1 MAART
6 QFWKLG
12 HEGDETVIDGV
23 SPWAHQWQLAGHAA
37 FITMHPAYPN
47 RSYVVRAWQVVT
59 KEKTIRFWASNIVD
73 RVWAF
78 YRSD

>member
-1 MAART
+1 MVTKT

-12 HEGDETVIDGV
+12 QEGDETVIDGV
-23 SPWAHQWQLAGHAA
+23 SLWAHQWQVAGHAA
-37 FITMHPAYPN
+37 FISKHPAYPN
-47 RSYVVRAWQVVT
+47 RSYVVRNWQVCT
-59 KEKTIRFWASNIVD
+59 KEKTIRIWAGNIVD